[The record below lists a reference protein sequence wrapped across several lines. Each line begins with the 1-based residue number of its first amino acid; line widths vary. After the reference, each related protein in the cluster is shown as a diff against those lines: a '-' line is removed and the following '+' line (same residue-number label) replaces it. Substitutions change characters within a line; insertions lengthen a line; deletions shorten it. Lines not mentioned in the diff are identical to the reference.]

1 MWSGGL
7 SDFYANFG
15 YIFRILAPKPG
26 GGGGGGGGLNTL
38 RKVPKPAHSV
48 FKDFLVY
55 PSFWLS
61 FIEIGVM
68 ACITPAWSSHE
79 LSLKNTVPN
88 DSDISLTACK
98 HAYNYLTK
106 PARLFFLLSELY
118 GRGSI
123 ENKALKNE

>member
-15 YIFRILAPKPG
+15 YIFRILAPKP

-79 LSLKNTVPN
+79 LSLNTLLKFGYNLSLKKSVQR
-88 DSDISLTACK
+88 DS
-98 HAYNYLTK
+98 
-106 PARLFFLLSELY
+106 
-118 GRGSI
+118 
-123 ENKALKNE
+123 